1 MLSRFSSLFVYV
13 VAGLVISAA
22 ATPTGPPSEYD
33 DGSKSPSYPA
43 HPVQKY
49 PQNEAVKSYSEEKP
63 YPKSYQEEK
72 YPQAHERPP
81 YRKSNERYKSLAANK
96 AVSYNE
102 QSCNV
107 GKQQCCNT
115 VYENNDDDDEN
126 PYGKRDV
133 ITDILTFLKGLTS
146 LDLSGLGLEGDLQN
160 TSGPVGVN
168 CSPMNDSSGGAGNCT
183 ASPMCCNNNRFG
195 GLIVFGCQSPLD
207 IST

>member
-22 ATPTGPPSEYD
+22 ATPTGPPPEY

-43 HPVQKY
+43 HPA
-49 PQNEAVKSYSEEKP
+49 P
-63 YPKSYQEEK
+63 K
-72 YPQAHERPP
+72 YPQAYEKPP
-81 YRKSNERYKSLAANK
+81 YRKSNDKYNPSAGNK
-96 AVSYNE
+96 AVSYNQ

-115 VYENNDDDDEN
+115 VYEKNDDDDEN

-133 ITDILTFLKGLTS
+133 LSDILSLLTGLSS
-146 LDLSGLGLEGDLQN
+146 LDLSGLSSDLGKEH
-160 TSGPVGVN
+160 GPIGVN
-168 CSPMNDSSGGAGNCT
+168 CSPMDESSGGAGNCT

-195 GLIVFGCQSPLD
+195 GLIAFGCQSPFNLNLG
-207 IST
+207 